1 MFSSHTAGSLGI
13 GHVTEGR
20 AVTFVASAITDLPTH
35 PPTLRFQF
43 CMLLNVRCNFVV
55 LLASYLSKV
64 MICVHFLS
72 LKQRSGCGGRL
83 GMATSGV

>member
-1 MFSSHTAGSLGI
+1 MFFSHTAESLGI

-20 AVTFVASAITDLPTH
+20 AVAFVASAITELPTH
-35 PPTLRFQF
+35 PPYQF
-43 CMLLNVRCNFVV
+43 CMLLNVWCNFVV

-72 LKQRSGCGGRL
+72 LK
-83 GMATSGV
+83 